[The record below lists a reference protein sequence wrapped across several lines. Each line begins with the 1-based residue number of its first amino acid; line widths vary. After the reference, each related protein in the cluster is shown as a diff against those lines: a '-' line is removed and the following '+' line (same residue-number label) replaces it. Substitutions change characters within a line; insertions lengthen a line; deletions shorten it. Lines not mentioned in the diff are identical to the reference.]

1 MALTDSISGLLGNKV
16 NLPIIGALSIPVLI
30 GGGLLLYLLL
40 KKKRVTSVTTR
51 YGKWVKCH

>member
-51 YGKWVKCH
+51 YGR

>member
-1 MALTDSISGLLGNKV
+1 MALLDSFTGLLGNKV
-16 NLPIIGALSIPVLI
+16 NLPLVGALSIPVLV

-51 YGKWVKCH
+51 YGK